1 MKRSS
6 EKEAQSAFDVL
17 EAIDIDQEGEDA
29 IDETVAARPDAV
41 VHHPADVKA
50 AIGEA
55 AVGEAGVRGAQS
67 AAAAAWGRRG
77 SSSGPAVISGST
89 FGHQGGA
96 TPRPAAT

>member
-1 MKRSS
+1 MKR
-6 EKEAQSAFDVL
+6 EQIEALEREEAQSTFDVL

-41 VHHPADVKA
+41 VHHPADIEA
-50 AIGEA
+50 AIGK
-55 AVGEAGVRGAQS
+55 AGVRGAQS